1 MVMSDEISM
10 FKSTSSCMYVSSVCK
25 EGVFPGDWHH
35 TIQYNKQGRR
45 KSEMI
50 VIMNVCLSGHV
61 TIVLKPQNKIYIIIV
76 ARTGGACRMLR
87 ITKRIAESIERISI
101 VHTKCPFRREQ
112 IL

>member
-1 MVMSDEISM
+1 MRYQCLRAHPLV
-10 FKSTSSCMYVSSVCK
+10 CMYPLFAKRGYVL
-25 EGVFPGDWHH
+25 GIG

-45 KSEMI
+45 KSVMI
-50 VIMNVCLSGHV
+50 VIMNVCMSGHV

-87 ITKRIAESIERISI
+87 ITERIAESIERISI